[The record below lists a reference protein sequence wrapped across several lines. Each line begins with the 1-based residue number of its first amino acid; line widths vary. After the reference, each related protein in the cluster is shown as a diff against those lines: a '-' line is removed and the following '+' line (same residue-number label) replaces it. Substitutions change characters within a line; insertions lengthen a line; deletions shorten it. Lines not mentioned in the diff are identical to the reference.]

1 MRKNDKKIFLD
12 KPTLYRMLNL
22 RKTGLTVT
30 TLAIMFNCDY
40 SSIRA
45 QCDKYGIEPLE
56 EVWPERIT
64 GGMVYGIE
72 RIIAEIIPHYQTQTN
87 YKVVNGERIN
97 LGKSYAEYIAES
109 KKYPQRNRVT
119 TW

>member
-30 TLAIMFNCDY
+30 TLAFMFNCDY

-45 QCDKYGIEPLE
+45 QCDKYGIVPHDE
-56 EVWPERIT
+56 I
-64 GGMVYGIE
+64 YGIE
-72 RIIAEIIPHYQTQTN
+72 RIIAQIIPLYLQETR
-87 YKVVNGERIN
+87 YKVVNGEKIN
-97 LGKSYAEYIAES
+97 LGRSYAEYMAIS
-109 KKYPQRNRVT
+109 GIKYPQRNHAFF
-119 TW
+119 